1 MNREEDLSLSEDALL
16 KEAEAYDASLRGSG
30 NPPAGFAERHSDL
43 AAVFRLL
50 NDVFE
55 SPTANVATKTASDS
69 VTLPSKLARF
79 RIGSVIGQGG
89 FSTVYRAFDEVLERD
104 VAIKVVPCHFVA
116 SGGKSDRRLVEAR
129 AAARLSH
136 VNIVPLYEVHQ
147 ENDAV
152 YLISEFCDGPTLGTW
167 LGENTGPVQP
177 LLAAEIVLQ
186 LTEAVAHAHSR
197 GLVHRDIKPC
207 NVLLGPTE
215 ERASALGFTP
225 RLTDFGLVRD
235 LYDRHATDS
244 STELVG
250 TFETMSPEQILGG
263 DHSVQAASDVYSLG
277 VLFYRMLTGR
287 LPHEGDTTVALL
299 HNICTKEPIRP
310 RVLEE
315 KIPRDLEAICLK
327 CLSKQA
333 DSRYASATELSDD
346 IVRWKQG
353 RSVVARPQPF
363 WERSLGA
370 IRRSPIESALIASIV
385 WIATTAAIIQTQS
398 NNKLTVQGENL
409 RQSLVVSREK
419 EMRAVAAEFAAIEAL
434 KEARLQRE
442 KAEASQ
448 LLATQANYRSGLV
461 RGFDALQ
468 HGRFVEAR
476 NIAEKIQQDTEDIIP
491 VGTDLRILKAMAA
504 RSSIPLTSHGGPV
517 HSLVAIPG
525 STLVVSSGE
534 DGVVRFHDTR
544 DGRTVREISMGER
557 TRVHAL
563 ACTHDGKQLAIGYA
577 TQQESDA
584 AHSVKIVEWENWEVL
599 LDWTGFPS
607 TVESVTFSPD
617 GKRLAVGCRYESIT
631 IRSILDAQDSVSL
644 PSDRRNEEVLFSP
657 DGNEVLVNDATD
669 HLRLYD
675 SFTGAVMQ
683 ELTCQYQPHHMAWS
697 ADGRWIAVS
706 HDHHPVVSLFQPT
719 DLSTRRVVLSQTLG
733 GINCIAFSPNSDRLI
748 AGLHSGNVVSWNLAD
763 IPNHLP
769 QVDPSPTHSFEHQV
783 APINGTVS
791 AIVSV
796 SDDRLICG
804 GENGTVA
811 LCTFSKGY
819 NQFSTLNA
827 LSTRSAIL
835 TGDGQTIFIGTADGR
850 LVSFDVDTGKLNS
863 IVSLKGA
870 ALTKFALSF
879 DQTYLGIGW
888 DNGDVG
894 LMALPKRELLRLDK
908 ESDCRV
914 PPRNVLMDLLFEP
927 RLNRLILFRN
937 ADQLQV
943 WQCSQSNCDKKSTP
957 FRVKTITDLETERL
971 GNAVCYIP
979 DTGKMVYGGTTESV
993 RQIGMGTEAP
1003 ERVLLTNCANVS
1015 SLLYDSERRV
1025 IISGHRNGIIQQHSL
1040 TGDLLA
1046 ACRHAGVPILPS
1058 SNSVDVTKLALSPD
1072 GRNLISGNVEGEL
1085 RIWDANDLCS
1095 IGTIHKA
1102 DGQGKISDICFSHDG
1117 KRLLYHQ
1124 VVPEGT
1130 SQTGVH
1136 ILDLE

>member
-1 MNREEDLSLSEDALL
+1 MNREEDLSQSEDAHL

-30 NPPAGFAERHSDL
+30 KPPAGFAEKHSDL

-55 SPTANVATKTASDS
+55 SPNEYVATKTADAS

-116 SGGKSDRRLVEAR
+116 NAGQSDRRLVEAR

-136 VNIVPLYEVHQ
+136 VNIMPLYEVHQ
-147 ENDAV
+147 EKDAV
-152 YLISEFCDGPTLGTW
+152 YLVSEFCDGPTLGTW
-167 LGENTGPVQP
+167 LSENPGPVQP
-177 LLAAEIVLQ
+177 NLAAEIVLR

-197 GLVHRDIKPC
+197 GLVHRDIKPS

-215 ERASALGFTP
+215 ERASTLGFTP

-235 LYDRHATDS
+235 LYDRNATDS

-263 DHSVQAASDVYSLG
+263 EHSVQAASDVYSLG

-299 HNICTKEPIRP
+299 HNICTKEPVRP

-333 DSRYASATELSDD
+333 DSRYGSATELSDD

-370 IRRSPIESALIASIV
+370 IRRSPIESGLIASIV

-398 NNKLTVQGENL
+398 NNKLTLQGENL
-409 RQSLVVSREK
+409 RKSLVESREK
-419 EMRAVAAEFAAIEAL
+419 EMRALTAELAAIEAL

-442 KAEASQ
+442 KADENH
-448 LLATQANYRSGLV
+448 LLATQVNYRSGLI

-468 HGRFVEAR
+468 QGRFVEAR
-476 NIAEKIQQDTEDIIP
+476 SIAEKIQQDTEDIIP
-491 VGTDLRILKAMAA
+491 VGTDLRILKAMAT
-504 RSSIPLTSHGGPV
+504 RSSIPLASHGGPV
-517 HSLVAIPG
+517 HSLVAIPR
-525 STLVVSSGE
+525 SHLAVSGGE
-534 DGVVRFHDTR
+534 DGVVRLHDTR

-584 AHSVKIVEWENWEVL
+584 DNSIRIVELESGEAL

-617 GKRLAVGCRYESIT
+617 GKRLAIGCRYEPII

-644 PSDRRNEEVLFSP
+644 TSDRRNEEVLFSP
-657 DGNEVLVNDATD
+657 DGKEVLVYDARY

-675 SFTGAVMQ
+675 SHSGAVLQ
-683 ELTCQYQPHHMAWS
+683 ELNCQYQPHHMAWS

-706 HDHHPVVSLFQPT
+706 NFHHPIVLLFQPT
-719 DLSTRRVVLSQTLG
+719 DLSTSRVVLSQSFG
-733 GINCIAFSPNSDRLI
+733 GTNCIAFSPDSDRLI
-748 AGLHSGNVVSWNLAD
+748 AGLRNGMVVTWNLSD
-763 IPNHLP
+763 IPDHLP
-769 QVDPSPTHSFEHQV
+769 QVDPSPTYSFEHQV
-783 APINGTVS
+783 ALMNSSIT
-791 AIVSV
+791 AIASV
-796 SDDRLICG
+796 SDGRLICG
-804 GENGTVA
+804 QEDGSVA
-811 LCTFSKGY
+811 LCTFTKGY
-819 NQFSTLNA
+819 NQFLALDA

-835 TGDGQTIFIGTADGR
+835 TVDGQTIFMGTVDGS
-850 LVSFDVDTGKLNS
+850 LVSFDVDTGKLDA
-863 IVSLKGA
+863 IVSSNGIG
-870 ALTKFALSF
+870 LTKLALSS
-879 DQTYLGIGW
+879 DQTYLGMGW

-894 LMALPKRELLRLDK
+894 LIALHERKMLRFEKGGDQ
-908 ESDCRV
+908 RV
-914 PPRNVLMDLLFEP
+914 PPRPNLIDLLFQP
-927 RLNRLILFRN
+927 QSSRLILFHN
-937 ADQLQV
+937 SDQLQI
-943 WQCSQSNCDKKSTP
+943 WECSQASSDKQSLSTQ
-957 FRVKTITDLETERL
+957 VAGIAAWETERR
-971 GNAVCYIP
+971 GSAVCYIP
-979 DTGKMVYGGTTESV
+979 ELEKLAYGGSSESV
-993 RQIGMGTEAP
+993 YQVGNGAP
-1003 ERVLLTNCANVS
+1003 EQVLVAHCTRVS
-1015 SLLYDSERRV
+1015 SLLYDSDRQV
-1025 IISGHRNGIIQQHSL
+1025 LISGHTNGIIQQHKL
-1040 TGDLLA
+1040 TGELIA
-1046 ACRHAGVPILPS
+1046 VSRHAGVPILPS

-1072 GRNLISGNVEGEL
+1072 GRNLISGNVDGEL
-1085 RIWDANDLCS
+1085 RIWDAIDLCS
-1095 IGTIHKA
+1095 IGTIHA
-1102 DGQGKISDICFSHDG
+1102 SDGQGKISDICFSHDG
-1117 KRLLYHQ
+1117 KRKTNSNLCQL
-1124 VVPEGT
+1124 ERSGT
-1130 SQTGVH
+1130 
-1136 ILDLE
+1136 EA